1 MINSGN
7 TAFMLIAITPGA
19 GFVGALAAI
28 VFSIVVT
35 YIICKIIDLTIGL
48 RVSDEE
54 EVQGL
59 DLSQHS
65 EVGYTF

>member
-1 MINSGN
+1 M
-7 TAFMLIAITPGA
+7 
-19 GFVGALAAI
+19 
-28 VFSIVVT
+28 
-35 YIICKIIDLTIGL
+35 TIGL